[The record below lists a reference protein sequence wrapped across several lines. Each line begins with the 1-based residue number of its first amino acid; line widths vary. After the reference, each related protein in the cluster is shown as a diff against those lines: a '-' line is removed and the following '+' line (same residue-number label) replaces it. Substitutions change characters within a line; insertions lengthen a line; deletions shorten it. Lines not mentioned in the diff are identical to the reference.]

1 MDDARFED
9 LLTSVDEMKSHMQGD
24 DTEMR
29 VSFVD
34 EPDPRAIR
42 DQMGLSQKDFAYV
55 LGVSVKTLQNWE
67 QGRRDPNGA
76 AMKLLRIAEQRPKIL
91 LELV

>member
-1 MDDARFED
+1 MDTDRFEN
-9 LLTSVDEMKSHMQGD
+9 LLASVNEMKAHMQGD

-42 DQMGLSQKDFAYV
+42 DRMGLSQKDFAYV

-67 QGRRDPNGA
+67 QGRREPNGA
-76 AMKLLRIAEQRPKIL
+76 AMKLLQIAEQRPEIL
-91 LELV
+91 LELA

>member
-1 MDDARFED
+1 MDTDRFED
-9 LLTSVDEMKSHMQGD
+9 LLASVDEMKSHMQGD
-24 DTEMR
+24 DNEMR

-34 EPDPRAIR
+34 EPNPPAIR

-67 QGRRDPNGA
+67 QGRREPNGA
-76 AMKLLRIAEQRPKIL
+76 AMKLLQIADRRPEIL
-91 LELV
+91 LELA